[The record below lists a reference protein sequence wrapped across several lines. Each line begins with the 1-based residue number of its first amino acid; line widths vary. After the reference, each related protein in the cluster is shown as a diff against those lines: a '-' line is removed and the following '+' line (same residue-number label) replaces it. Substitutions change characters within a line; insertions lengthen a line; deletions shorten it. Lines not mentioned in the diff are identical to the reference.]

1 MIRLLGRERVFVM
14 AITKGSSEFEVSFSE
29 STGSGVTG
37 AGIGGQPDLV
47 LGSGETERNIEDS
60 KVGTTID

>member
-14 AITKGSSEFEVSFSE
+14 AITKGSSELEG
-29 STGSGVTG
+29 TGSGVTG

-47 LGSGETERNIEDS
+47 LGSVETERNVEDS
-60 KVGTTID
+60 KDGTTID